1 MAPLHARFVC
11 LARSKIAKERHT
23 ATEESS

>member
-23 ATEESS
+23 ATEEGS